1 MSTQGPER
9 AGKPQYFD
17 DPALDALYQMVLVL
31 GEEIAALREQVDTML
46 ALHDAGKVPTG
57 GEMDGHDL
65 GEAYDT
71 VRKRFVER
79 LLEPLQDLADDETE
93 A

>member
-1 MSTQGPER
+1 METQGPER

-31 GEEIAALREQVDTML
+31 GEEIAALREQVDTMR
-46 ALHDAGKVPTG
+46 ALHDAGKVPTR

-65 GEAYDT
+65 GAAYDEL
-71 VRKRFVER
+71 RKQFVEF
-79 LLEPLQDLADDETE
+79 PHYDLCFLVFCHV
-93 A
+93 